1 MERHGD
7 EIRVTSEEASA
18 SNKVHSA
25 PKVLGISL
33 LLVIAFLSVI
43 WIYGAMTGDQHR
55 PDSAVSNDQ
64 AKSEAVR

>member
-7 EIRVTSEEASA
+7 EIHVTSEEASA
-18 SNKVHSA
+18 SNRVHSL

-33 LLVIAFLSVI
+33 LLTILFLSGI
-43 WIYGAMTGDQHR
+43 WIYGAITGDQHR
-55 PDSAVSNDQ
+55 PDSAVSNDR